1 MCLKKQSIAET
12 IKLRKERFY
21 EIKRK
26 EKNINNELF
35 KAYFTDYQSPCIIYK
50 KLSEIENASL
60 NQIWVNLIKKVWTKF
75 KKIFDDVPKDE
86 NLYLK
91 LKRLK

>member
-1 MCLKKQSIAET
+1 M
-12 IKLRKERFY
+12 KL
-21 EIKRK
+21 K

-60 NQIWVNLIKKVWTKF
+60 NQI
-75 KKIFDDVPKDE
+75 
-86 NLYLK
+86 
-91 LKRLK
+91 